1 MSRIMSGLVLVLAT
15 ANGWGAG
22 PTVKL
27 DQAQTDVANIQ
38 MLQRGAR
45 MYVNYC
51 GSCHSAQYLRYRRLM
66 EDLGLT
72 EAQVKENLI
81 FSNAKI
87 GETMTIAMRPE
98 HQRDWFGA
106 PAPDLSLISRSR
118 GSDWLYTYLKSF
130 YLDPDRPLGWNNTV
144 FPQVSMPNPLW
155 ELQGI
160 QEPVYETV
168 VDDRGE
174 SRQVVAKLKLARP
187 GSQSA
192 AEFDDSLRDLVT
204 FLEYVGEPAK
214 MKRESVGIWVL
225 LYLVLFTFLAYLL
238 KLEYWRDVR

>member
-1 MSRIMSGLVLVLAT
+1 MSKIISGLGLMLAT
-15 ANGWGAG
+15 AACWGAG
-22 PTVKL
+22 PQVKL
-27 DQAQTDVANIQ
+27 DQAQTDVANVQ

-51 GSCHSAQYLRYRRLM
+51 GSCHSAQYLRYRRIM
-66 EDLGLT
+66 EDLELT
-72 EAQVKENLI
+72 EAQVNEHLI

-87 GETMTIAMRPE
+87 GETMTIAMRAE
-98 HQRDWFGA
+98 DQREWFGA

-160 QEPVYETV
+160 QEPVYETK
-168 VDDRGE
+168 VDERGDARE
-174 SRQVVAKLKLARP
+174 VVAGLRLTRP

-192 AEFDDSLRDLVT
+192 AEFDDAVRDLVT
-204 FLEYVGEPAK
+204 FLEYMGEPAK